1 MLGPSPFVFSEDFS
15 GSNIVA
21 VLFMGSPARPAISA
35 AATPPWRPVINAC
48 ILAFALL
55 LVLLI
60 FAPPTT
66 AQTEPTESKFDQL
79 RQAVMSIQEQILNLQ
94 GMINRL
100 TDQISAPRP
109 QPETAAPVVNAFDWT
124 QAQDAYTKGM
134 EAEEASRMLDAVED
148 YSLAVRLDPNN
159 DAAYFH
165 RANCFLRVGN
175 LAAALSDLNDS
186 LKLQPNNGRAYEIR
200 SQVLI
205 ALNRPADALL
215 DEEETLRRDPNN
227 PQLHLNKGNLLFNL
241 GFPDAAL
248 QEFRT
253 VAALDPKIPGIEK
266 LIALANGKTGR
277 ESPPPPVIVVEPAP
291 VAQATRVPPP
301 APAAPPPPETAS
313 GVSDRSNATV
323 RLNGPVTATPVH
335 VEPPPQPAHVE
346 PPKPAPTGF
355 PAMIE
360 ALSRTIEANPKD
372 SIAYNSRG
380 YAHLRLKQFQEAI
393 ADFTRAIELNP
404 RYVNAYHNRSVAR
417 RLTGDMAGAE
427 ADARTAIQLTRR

>member
-1 MLGPSPFVFSEDFS
+1 
-15 GSNIVA
+15 
-21 VLFMGSPARPAISA
+21 MGSPARAAISA

-55 LVLLI
+55 FVLLI

-66 AQTEPTESKFDQL
+66 AQTEPAEGKFEQL
-79 RQAVMSIQEQILNLQ
+79 RQAVMSIQDQILNLQ

-100 TDQISAPRP
+100 TDQIAAPHP
-109 QPETAAPVVNAFDWT
+109 QPETAPPAVNSQDWN
-124 QAQDAYTKGM
+124 QAQNAYTKGT

-248 QEFRT
+248 QEFKT

-266 LIALANGKTGR
+266 LITLASSKVAR
-277 ESPPPPVIVVEPAP
+277 ESPPPPVIVVEPNP

-301 APAAPPPPETAS
+301 APAVPPPTPAPEPATGA
-313 GVSDRSNATV
+313 SDRSNATV
-323 RLNGPVTATPVH
+323 RLNGPVTSSPVH
-335 VEPPPQPAHVE
+335 VEPPQPAHVE
-346 PPKPAPTGF
+346 PPQPAHVEPSKPGPTGF

-360 ALSRTIEANPKD
+360 ALSRTIAANPKD

-380 YAHLRLKQFQEAI
+380 YARLRLRQFQDAI

-417 RLTGDMAGAE
+417 RLAGDMVGAE
-427 ADARTAIQLTRR
+427 ADARTAIILTQRRP

>member
-1 MLGPSPFVFSEDFS
+1 
-15 GSNIVA
+15 
-21 VLFMGSPARPAISA
+21 MGLPVRPAISA
-35 AATPPWRPVINAC
+35 AATPAWRPVINAG

-60 FAPPTT
+60 FAPLST
-66 AQTEPTESKFDQL
+66 AQTEPAEGKLEQL
-79 RQAVMSIQEQILNLQ
+79 RQAVMSIQEQILDLQ

-100 TDQISAPRP
+100 TDQISGPRT
-109 QPETAAPVVNAFDWT
+109 QPETAPLAVNTFDWT
-124 QAQDAYTKGM
+124 QAQDAYRKGT
-134 EAEEASRMLDAVED
+134 EAEDAGRMLEAVED
-148 YSLAVRLDPNN
+148 YSLAVRLDPNS
-159 DAAYFH
+159 DPAYFH

-248 QEFRT
+248 QEFKT
-253 VAALDPKIPGIEK
+253 VAALDPRIPGIEK
-266 LIALANGKTGR
+266 LIALANSKVAR

-291 VAQATRVPPP
+291 VAQNTRVAPPAPVTPPAQAVPPP
-301 APAAPPPPETAS
+301 LETGA
-313 GVSDRSNATV
+313 GASDRSNATV
-323 RLNGPVTATPVH
+323 RLNGPVTSSPVH
-335 VEPPPQPAHVE
+335 VEPPPPSHVE
-346 PPKPAPTGF
+346 PPKAAPSGF

-360 ALSRTIEANPKD
+360 ALSRTIAANPQD
-372 SIAYNSRG
+372 SIAHNSRG
-380 YAHLRLKQFQEAI
+380 YAHLRLRQFQDAI

-417 RLTGDMAGAE
+417 RLTGDMTGAE
-427 ADARTAIQLTRR
+427 ADARTAIRLTQRR

>member
-1 MLGPSPFVFSEDFS
+1 
-15 GSNIVA
+15 
-21 VLFMGSPARPAISA
+21 MGLPARPAISA
-35 AATPPWRPVINAC
+35 AATPAWRPVINAG
-48 ILAFALL
+48 ILALALL

-60 FAPPTT
+60 FAPPST
-66 AQTEPTESKFDQL
+66 AQTEPAEGKFEQL

-100 TDQISAPRP
+100 TDQLSAPRP
-109 QPETAAPVVNAFDWT
+109 QPETAPPAVNTFDWT
-124 QAQDAYTKGM
+124 QAQNAYTKGT
-134 EAEEASRMLDAVED
+134 EAEEAGRMLDAVED

-159 DAAYFH
+159 DPAYFH

-175 LAAALSDLNDS
+175 LASALSDLNDS

-248 QEFRT
+248 QEFKT

-266 LIALANGKTGR
+266 LILLASSKVAR
-277 ESPPPPVIVVEPAP
+277 EIPPPPVIVVEPAP

-301 APAAPPPPETAS
+301 VQAAPPPPEPATGA
-313 GVSDRSNATV
+313 SDRSNATV

-335 VEPPPQPAHVE
+335 VEPPQPVHVE
-346 PPKPAPTGF
+346 PAKPAPTGF
-355 PAMIE
+355 PAMID
-360 ALSRTIEANPKD
+360 ALSRTIAANPKD

-380 YAHLRLKQFQEAI
+380 YAHLRLRQFQDAI

-427 ADARTAIQLTRR
+427 SDARTALQLTRR